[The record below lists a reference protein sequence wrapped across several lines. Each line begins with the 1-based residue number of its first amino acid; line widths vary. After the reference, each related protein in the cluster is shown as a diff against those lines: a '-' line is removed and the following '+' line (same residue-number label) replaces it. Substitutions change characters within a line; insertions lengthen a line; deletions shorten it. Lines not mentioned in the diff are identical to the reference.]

1 MAHSSPKRRRT
12 KDLSGLWTGFYA
24 YDLTDDAVMF
34 TAWIKEETGK
44 VTGSI
49 LEENLTEDR
58 DFAEYEARITGY
70 RQGLD
75 VHFTKIA
82 IDDESGEPFMLR
94 YHGDVDADCC
104 LISGVWFFDDPSDWT
119 GTFMMTRISGELKAR
134 TAVAASQTPRD
145 PDAGAS

>member
-1 MAHSSPKRRRT
+1 MANASPTRRRT

-34 TAWIKEETGK
+34 TAWMREENGK
-44 VTGSI
+44 VTGTI
-49 LEENLTEDR
+49 LEENLVDGA
-58 DFAEYEARITGY
+58 DLAEYEARITGF

-75 VHFTKIA
+75 VQFTKIA
-82 IDDESGEPFMLR
+82 IDDETGEPFMLR

-134 TAVAASQTPRD
+134 VAESVSQASRKSD
-145 PDAGAS
+145 SDEG

>member
-1 MAHSSPKRRRT
+1 MANVPPSRRRT

-34 TAWIKEETGK
+34 TAWIREEHGK
-44 VTGSI
+44 VTGTI
-49 LEENLTEDR
+49 LEENLSDGGNFE
-58 DFAEYEARITGY
+58 EYEARITGF

-75 VHFTKIA
+75 VQFTKIA
-82 IDDESGEPFMLR
+82 LDEESGEPFMLR

-134 TAVAASQTPRD
+134 IAVAAEQTDRKSGSD
-145 PDAGAS
+145 EG